1 MNNNGYNPQNGYQQ
15 NGYQQA
21 PPQGGYQQNG
31 YQQPPQYGGYNQQ
44 YNNYNNDPAT
54 FEQRRANAYKN
65 LIDKEKI
72 AFVIWLIIGIIQC
85 VSVVAVV
92 AGAWNIYCAIQTNNR
107 CKNLETLPRGVYAM
121 YEREQTNLIIALT
134 LNLLFGGCIGIAG
147 VIYDYVT
154 RDYVMKN
161 REYFE

>member
-1 MNNNGYNPQNGYQQ
+1 MNNNGYNQQ

-21 PPQGGYQQNG
+21 PPQNGGYNQQNR
-31 YQQPPQYGGYNQQ
+31 YQQAPPQYGGYNQQ

-54 FEQRRANAYKN
+54 FEQRRMNAYKV

-72 AFVIWLIIGIIQC
+72 AFIIWLIIGILQC
-85 VSVVAVV
+85 LSIAGIIC
-92 AGAWNIYCAIQTNNR
+92 GAWNIYAAVQTNNR
-107 CKNLETLPRGVYAM
+107 CKTLESYPRGVYAM
-121 YEREQTNLIIALT
+121 YEREQTNLIIALV
-134 LNLLFGGCIGIAG
+134 LNLILGGCIGIAG